1 MPVTNQ
7 AQTSSLRRFTRAV
20 LLIILSATWLAC
32 GSRAPAG
39 PQIRVQDPWCRP
51 VVVSGASGAGQQ
63 GGTGA
68 VFMKLVNQGREAE
81 RLVGAQTDAAA
92 VVEIHE
98 SRVEGDVMRMV
109 FLPDGLQIPAGGE
122 VSLKP
127 GSYHLMLMGLQ
138 RDLNPGDTLTVVLEF
153 EKSGRMTVQAPVRQ
167 P

>member
-7 AQTSSLRRFTRAV
+7 TQVFFLRRLTRAV
-20 LLIILSATWLAC
+20 LWLMLSGTLLAC

-51 VVVSGASGAGQQ
+51 AVALEGAGAGQE

-68 VFMKLVNQGREAE
+68 VFMTLLNEGREAE

-98 SRVEGDVMRMV
+98 SQMEGDVMRMV

-127 GSYHLMLMGLQ
+127 GSFHLMLIGLQ
-138 RDLNPGDTLTVVLEF
+138 RDLNPGDTLTLVLEF
-153 EKSGRMTVQAPVRQ
+153 EKSGSLTVQAPVRQ